1 MKSLSGI
8 TAIASI
14 VGSGIAGW
22 KISLRRGKDPTATPS
37 FNSRGKYL
45 WRGAWVGGFLNF
57 VATFA
62 LWMVLSLIPISA
74 GTLTAMEAFSMST
87 LIAFTLIPVG
97 AGAGL
102 IFGLLW
108 WSLDSVR
115 RANHA
120 DDATAETD
128 TLPATSHLMT
138 DADASEVS
146 RNLPTNLGY
155 ANRGASTGDPIW
167 DEFHQTSPIDRT
179 P

>member
-1 MKSLSGI
+1 MKALSGFA
-8 TAIASI
+8 AIGSI

-22 KISLRRGKDPTATPS
+22 KISLRRGEDPTAMPS

-57 VATFA
+57 IATFA
-62 LWMVLSLIPISA
+62 LWMTLSLFPISA
-74 GTLTAMEAFSMST
+74 GTLSAMEAFSMST
-87 LIAFTLIPVG
+87 LIAFTLVPVG
-97 AGAGL
+97 AGVGL
-102 IFGLLW
+102 VFGLLW

-120 DDATAETD
+120 DNAPTEQNAV
-128 TLPATSHLMT
+128 PGAAPLMT
-138 DADASEVS
+138 DAEVSEVS
-146 RNLPTNLGY
+146 HSLPTNLGY

-167 DEFHQTSPIDRT
+167 DEFHQTSAIDRT